1 MRVQVRPDVVGISH
15 AMNARVETQT
25 VHRLNE
31 EATQFLIALAVT
43 PIPDPDQVRVLDRPL
58 LHAEQRRVRGL
69 MPSKNATAPTAREID
84 LPKHFSERQHRVV
97 AFKIEVLDL
106 VRLGQRP
113 MVRVMKEQQETSPPN
128 AMTAEACHQ
137 AGLSPFM
144 HKHDVCISEGFV
156 EIERTHLIR
165 FDRDSRHKLRAA
177 YDRGL
182 AMIPQ

>member
-1 MRVQVRPDVVGISH
+1 
-15 AMNARVETQT
+15 
-25 VHRLNE
+25 
-31 EATQFLIALAVT
+31 
-43 PIPDPDQVRVLDRPL
+43 
-58 LHAEQRRVRGL
+58 
-69 MPSKNATAPTAREID
+69 MPSKDATAPTAREID

-144 HKHDVCISEGFV
+144 HEHDVCIGEGFV
-156 EIERTHLIR
+156 EIERRALIR
-165 FDRDSRHKLRAA
+165 FDRYSRHKLRAA
-177 YDRGL
+177 HDRGR
-182 AMIPQ
+182 AMIPQQIGAAPSVRRLVDHHLVPQIYQLARNSPKEMRIAVV